1 MTGDSGRQQN
11 PKSCHSRNHGL
22 CASIW
27 SCFRLAAEMSLALNG
42 LVSGSAKMRED
53 ALQLAVQFAALL
65 PSVNPDPQKGTSVHN
80 EVAYGQHCD
89 CARFVRFPVLHIAT
103 MGREVFLS
111 VYVAAH
117 SGGRCL
123 RVQPHH

>member
-1 MTGDSGRQQN
+1 M
-11 PKSCHSRNHGL
+11 
-22 CASIW
+22 
-27 SCFRLAAEMSLALNG
+27 ALYP
-42 LVSGSAKMRED
+42 VARRCAKMRED

-103 MGREVFLS
+103 MGREVFRVLS
-111 VYVAAH
+111 AE
-117 SGGRCL
+117 L
-123 RVQPHH
+123 RNR